1 MALYRRMAV
10 NRVVAGGKTVSPC
23 LLEINDGVVVSFSH
37 LSEEQPFTEWIGGTV
52 VLARAGDA
60 WIIESSTAESLLL

>member
-1 MALYRRMAV
+1 M
-10 NRVVAGGKTVSPC
+10 VAGGKTVSPC

-52 VLARAGDA
+52 VLVKDGDV
-60 WIIESSTAESLLL
+60 WNIESSTVESLLL